1 MPNFITLEDDINN
14 DDISAG
20 ALEALGYDADA
31 NRARC
36 PGGCNKMMFTYAIS
50 RVSEGQYQ
58 CRHCAMNAARAI
70 VAAAPKPDKTLDRA
84 RATRN
89 RLLNAS
95 DWTQIAD
102 NRLTQQERDDWAT
115 YREAVRAQVDAV
127 KNGDPA
133 VWPTPPSTSPEMGG
147 EEGDP

>member
-1 MPNFITLEDDINN
+1 MPTLEDDLQNEITTREPSSGFLTTAKYKCDN
-14 DDISAG
+14 
-20 ALEALGYDADA
+20 
-31 NRARC
+31 C
-36 PGGCNKMMFTYAIS
+36 P
-50 RVSEGQYQ
+50 RQYQ
-58 CRHCAMNAARAI
+58 AFALNRVDTNVYRCKQCDREEVRAVPPPPPDLAAKAVDAARA
-70 VAAAPKPDKTLDRA
+70 L
-84 RATRN
+84 RN

-95 DWTQIAD
+95 DWTQVVD
-102 NRLTQQERDDWAT
+102 NRLTQQERDDWAA